1 MKFSTTTEYALRIL
15 SYMALQENKL
25 YRADD
30 VIEDLQIPQR
40 YLRKLLTKLTKNGIL
55 KSIQGKQ
62 GGYKIAREIENISLL
77 DIVEAAGEKIG
88 MDECFFGLNKCSFH
102 ENCTLHTKWA
112 DISDQ
117 IIDTLASTKLSDVK
131 KSKPL
136 FLVKNFDKVDSI

>member
-1 MKFSTTTEYALRIL
+1 MKFSTTTEYALRIV
-15 SYMALQENKL
+15 SYMALNETKL

-55 KSIQGKQ
+55 KSVQGKK
-62 GGYKIAREIENISLL
+62 GGYIIAKNIEDISLL
-77 DIVEAAGEKIG
+77 DIVKAAGEKLG
-88 MDECFFGLNKCSFH
+88 LNECFFGLKKCDFH
-102 ENCTLHTKWA
+102 ENCTLHNKWA
-112 DISDQ
+112 DINKN

-136 FLVKNFDKVDSI
+136 FLIKNYDQV

>member
-1 MKFSTTTEYALRIL
+1 MKFSTTTEYALRIV
-15 SYMALQENKL
+15 SYMALDESKL

-55 KSIQGKQ
+55 KSIQGKH
-62 GGYKIAREIENISLL
+62 GGYVIAKSIESISLL
-77 DIVEAAGEKIG
+77 DIVEAAGEKVG
-88 MDECFFGLNKCSFH
+88 MNDCFFGLKKCRFH

-112 DISDQ
+112 DINNQ
-117 IIDTLASTKLSDVK
+117 IVDTLATTKLSDIK

-136 FLVKNFDKVDSI
+136 FLVKNFDKV